1 MNRLAMK
8 YVSFY
13 LLSLII
19 SLFFTACDETRS
31 PPPAQPPTT
40 AAKTKPAIQNEDEN
54 ARWVLFANDTKHPSA
69 ASLEEARDMD
79 LIQQLMDDG
88 LYEQARVRLDK
99 LLNQGCQHPQA
110 YLLRAQLFYQRGELE
125 EVIPWCN
132 KALEASSYWIE
143 PRMLLAQNYIRLK
156 RLSSAENVLNDL
168 DRLAPKLPWGP
179 YGTGTIA
186 AMRGDMPRAIIL
198 IDKALQRDPRHVPSL
213 RIRAQLAAQG
223 KDPHFEELILG
234 RYLAEVPDSAWAHE
248 RLGELALADR
258 RLADATRSFLRAYD
272 LHPSTT
278 IARRLAELAQRR
290 NDPAEATYWQ
300 TRAGTI
306 TTPQSV
312 PADP

>member
-1 MNRLAMK
+1 MRRILFN
-8 YVSFY
+8 SFITLFVF
-13 LLSLII
+13 LLCS
-19 SLFFTACDETRS
+19 CDDTRE
-31 PPPAQPPTT
+31 PPTKS
-40 AAKTKPAIQNEDEN
+40 AENKKPRIVNEDEN
-54 ARWVLFANDTKHPSA
+54 ARWVIFGSDTQQPSA
-69 ASLEEARDMD
+69 ASIEEATEMD

-88 LYEQARVRLDK
+88 LYEQARIRLDA
-99 LLNQGCQHPQA
+99 LLAKGCQHPQA
-110 YLLRAQLFYQRGELE
+110 YLLRAQLHYQRGELE

-132 KALEASSYWIE
+132 KALAASSYWIE

-186 AMRGDMPRAIIL
+186 AMRGDIPRAIIL

-213 RIRAQLAAQG
+213 RVRAQLAAQG
-223 KDPHFEELILG
+223 KNPLFEEQLLG

-248 RLGELALADR
+248 RLGELALADS
-258 RLADATRSFLRAYD
+258 RLADAKRSFLRAYD

-278 IARRLAELAQRR
+278 IARRLAELAQRS
-290 NDPAEATYWQ
+290 NDPAESTYWQ
-300 TRAGTI
+300 IRAGTI
-306 TTPQSV
+306 TAPKPAA